1 VSSQRAKTANP
12 VARPS
17 IDSTRTRREA
27 ARALNEALDCAL
39 LGYPSAEWQ
48 RVLELGRE
56 HDVISLADRVRL
68 RGMRLAKS
76 HALHRSRILHAAD
89 GLVLAAYCH
98 AARAGWL
105 CGFCDASAMLRG
117 EARGVGIGAVV
128 LDGRGRIV
136 AQVSRRTAD
145 CEPFEA
151 EIAALEATL
160 DAAAGLDAPR
170 IRVHTDCD
178 ALVAL
183 WLEHRRDPRL
193 RGVRER
199 AGRLRGFQLHSLP
212 RRHNRTAHRL
222 ARSGASG

>member
-1 VSSQRAKTANP
+1 M
-12 VARPS
+12 
-17 IDSTRTRREA
+17 RRDA

-48 RVLELGRE
+48 RVLELGRQQN
-56 HDVISLADRVRL
+56 VISLADRVRL

-76 HALHRSRILHAAD
+76 HALHRSRILQAAD
-89 GLVLAAYCH
+89 SLVLAVYCH
-98 AARAGWL
+98 VARAGWL
-105 CGFCDASAMLRG
+105 CGFCDASAMLHG
-117 EARGVGIGAVV
+117 KARGVGIGAII
-128 LDGRGRIV
+128 LDGRSRTM

-183 WLEHRRDPRL
+183 WLQHRRDPRL
-193 RGVRER
+193 HGVRAR
-199 AGRLRGFQLHSLP
+199 AGRLRGFQLHGLP
-212 RRHNRTAHRL
+212 RRHNQTAHRL
-222 ARSGASG
+222 ARSGALG